1 MKIEL
6 NPKKIK
12 DIAMGYADFEDDGVF
27 AYDRK
32 LTIRP
37 PYQREYV
44 YTDEQA
50 RAVIDTIIKGFPLNI
65 MYWVKNNEDSFEV
78 LDGQQ
83 RTLSVMRFLDH
94 KFDIDIN
101 GRREYVDGIP
111 NDIYDKI
118 MNYEFLIY
126 ECEGTE
132 SEKLSWFEVVNI
144 AGVRLTEQELRN
156 SAYTGS
162 WLTDAKKHFSKNDC
176 VAKRISDKYIKSEDY
191 KRQQLFEKA
200 LKGICEYQNIKDEKA
215 IELYMAKHK
224 SDNDAN
230 ELWQYFQDVIDWVEK
245 IFEKYNKDML
255 GLDWCHLYNVYSK
268 NSYNTKTIGEEVEK
282 LHRDEEVGKG
292 AKIYEYVLCKDQDP
306 YAERLLN
313 LRQFDE
319 RQKRIAYEKQNGI
332 CNKCKKHFEI
342 DEMEGDHIIPW
353 SEGGETI
360 QENCQMLCKSC
371 NRHKSNK

>member
-1 MKIEL
+1 MKISLKPAKVRFIAEGY
-6 NPKKIK
+6 K
-12 DIAMGYADFEDDGVF
+12 DNEDEGVF
-27 AYDRK
+27 AYGGK
-32 LTIRP
+32 LTVRP
-37 PYQREYV
+37 PYQREFV
-44 YTDEQA
+44 YNLEQEK
-50 RAVIDTIIKGFPLNI
+50 AVINTILNGFPLNI
-65 MYWVKNNEDSFEV
+65 MYWVKNGEV
-78 LDGQQ
+78 DYEILDGQQ
-83 RTLSVMRFLDH
+83 RTLSVMHFLDH
-94 KFDIDIN
+94 KFPIEYK
-101 GRREYVDGIP
+101 GHQVYVDGLDDDAS
-111 NDIYDKI
+111 NHI
-118 MNYEFLIY
+118 MDYEFMIY
-126 ECEGTE
+126 ECEGTD
-132 SEKLSWFEVVNI
+132 SEKLAWFEIVNVS
-144 AGVRLTEQELRN
+144 GEPLTKQELRN
-156 SAYTGS
+156 SAYTGR
-162 WLTDAKKHFSKNDC
+162 WLSDAKKIFSKINC
-176 VAKRISDKYIKSEDY
+176 SAKMLSDKYIKGNPS
-191 KRQQLFEKA
+191 RQELLEKA
-200 LKGICEYQNIKDEKA
+200 LIGICEYQKIKGDNA
-215 IELYMAKHK
+215 IEEYMAKHK

-230 ELWQYFQDVIDWVEK
+230 ELWQYFQDVISWVEK

-255 GLDWCHLYNVYSK
+255 GLDWCHFYNVYSK

-319 RQKRIAYEKQNGI
+319 RQKRIAYEKQNGL